1 MGKAQSM
8 INGFIMCE
16 ALEMRKIKIFDTTLR
31 DGEQS
36 PGCTMT
42 MEDKLKIAKKL
53 EALNV
58 DVIEAGFPIASP
70 GDFQAV
76 SEVAKEIK
84 GPVIAGLARCT
95 KEDIDACWKA
105 IQHAKNPRIHIF
117 LATSPIHMQYKLKK
131 TPGEVIEDAVAFTKY
146 AANYCRDVEFSPEDA
161 SRTKPEFLYEIVEKV
176 IAAGA
181 TTVNI
186 PDTVGYSIPSE
197 FGRIIKGIKDNV
209 PNVNNA
215 AISVH
220 CHNDL
225 GLAVANSIAAIENGA
240 DQVECTING
249 IGERAGNA
257 SLEEVVMAIETRKKH
272 LDVCTG
278 IVPNHIYPISRLVS
292 TSTGMI
298 VQRNKA
304 IVGDNAFAHEA
315 GIHQHGVLS
324 HPLAYE
330 IMNPEKIG
338 RESVLVIGKHSGK
351 HAIGATL
358 KKMCYELTDEH
369 LTKITEL
376 VKAHADKRKIVDEED
391 LRIMAN
397 HVTHKENGSSET
409 IKIDKITVLT
419 GNNITPT
426 ATVKF
431 SMEGKEKIIT
441 SIGNGPIDA
450 IANAFVSVVP
460 DMKIAD
466 FEVRS
471 VGTGSN
477 ATAQVLIKFMDNNKK
492 LFSIASCNDD
502 TLMASANAFA
512 KGANRILSSRNGV

>member
-1 MGKAQSM
+1 
-8 INGFIMCE
+8 
-16 ALEMRKIKIFDTTLR
+16 MRKIKIFDTSLR

-42 MEDKLKIAKKL
+42 IEDKLKIAGAL
-53 EALNV
+53 QALNV
-58 DVIEAGFPIASP
+58 DIIEAGFPIAST
-70 GDFQAV
+70 GDFEAV
-76 SEVAKEIK
+76 STVAKEIK
-84 GPVIAGLARCT
+84 GPTIAGLARCT

-105 IQHAKNPRIHIF
+105 VQHAKNPRIHIF

-131 TPGEVIEDAVAFTKY
+131 TPAEIIEDAVTFTKY

-186 PDTVGYSIPSE
+186 PDTVGYSYPTE
-197 FGRIIKGIKDNV
+197 FGRIIKGIKENV
-209 PNVNNA
+209 PNIDNA

-240 DQVECTING
+240 NQVECTING

-257 SLEEVVMAIETRKKH
+257 SLEEVVMALDTRKND
-272 LDVCTG
+272 LGAFTD
-278 IVPNHIYPISRLVS
+278 IVLNQIYPASRLIS

-338 RESVLVIGKHSGK
+338 RESVLIIGKHSGK
-351 HAIGATL
+351 HAIGSTL
-358 KKMCYELTDEH
+358 KKMGYETSDEQ

-391 LRIMAN
+391 LSIIAN
-397 HVTHKENGSSET
+397 HITHKENGNYEA
-409 IKIDKITVLT
+409 IKIDTITVLT

-426 ATVKF
+426 ATVTLKVGE
-431 SMEGKEKIIT
+431 SVKLI
-441 SIGNGPIDA
+441 SAVGNGPIDA
-450 IANAFVSVVP
+450 IANAFLTVVP
-460 DMKIAD
+460 DIKIVD
-466 FEVRS
+466 FEVKS

-477 ATAQVLIKFMDNNKK
+477 AAAQVLIKFMDSKK
-492 LFSIASCNDD
+492 RIFSVASCNDD

-512 KGANRILSSRNGV
+512 KGANRILSSKNGG